1 MSALQTLIAAADGT
15 TDEAAHVFVPVSV
28 IRELQ
33 AWMPG
38 ERERL
43 TANGVKAWAGVD
55 PQSLRDEPEHVQR
68 AAMDELE
75 REFAMAG
82 VMSDLSNY
90 GRQALAHGLVL
101 WAAAS
106 HCEVPFQRCCDYLRY
121 RGLLVEHGDGVVS
134 IRERSNG

>member
-1 MSALQTLIAAADGT
+1 MSALEKLISLANGT
-15 TDEAAHVFVPVSV
+15 TDESMHVCVPVSL
-28 IRELQ
+28 IRDLQ

-38 ERERL
+38 EREKL
-43 TANGVKAWAGVD
+43 TANGAAAWAGVD
-55 PQSLRDEPEHVQR
+55 AQELRDGPEHVQR